1 MEERL
6 IEMETKLAFQET
18 TIQKLNEVV
27 THQQDQIDVLQAA
40 ILELHE
46 RMKSLSEETVRD
58 PSQEPPPPHY

>member
-40 ILELHE
+40 IQELHE